1 MHSRQGIVGPSF
13 ITSVRRSLQNKY
25 KEDIRIRNLIEE
37 LGAERG
43 LKPDEAEVTKQAHDE
58 VSARLY
64 YTSLLDGLWQEIYE
78 VQQTLQGLHVYDSL
92 EREFS
97 DVDAENEFGDSID
110 NVMLEDVDINGLGG
124 AVQVREDRA
133 MAERHDGTMASRAA
147 GDVMPRHNK
156 SEVVTRQDGDVAV
169 RPESGD
175 VAMRKEAAVPM
186 TKPVGMPV
194 EKENNLPTPRQ
205 SSVPVK
211 TGRPV
216 IVGEDATTIDVT
228 ALMECMDS
236 KSLKKLGKIL
246 KKAGHK
252 AKKAEKAAHKEK
264 KHGKKHGAHAKDKP
278 CKGCKTKCN
287 PCKKDKK

>member
-110 NVMLEDVDINGLGG
+110 MSCWKMWTSMDWAALFRCGKIEQWQSVM
-124 AVQVREDRA
+124 
-133 MAERHDGTMASRAA
+133 
-147 GDVMPRHNK
+147 
-156 SEVVTRQDGDVAV
+156 
-169 RPESGD
+169 
-175 VAMRKEAAVPM
+175 
-186 TKPVGMPV
+186 
-194 EKENNLPTPRQ
+194 
-205 SSVPVK
+205 
-211 TGRPV
+211 TGR
-216 IVGEDATTIDVT
+216 
-228 ALMECMDS
+228 
-236 KSLKKLGKIL
+236 
-246 KKAGHK
+246 
-252 AKKAEKAAHKEK
+252 
-264 KHGKKHGAHAKDKP
+264 
-278 CKGCKTKCN
+278 
-287 PCKKDKK
+287 